1 MKNRIVV
8 KIRNQDYKFLA
19 EENEDYIRQCAAL
32 VDKELRSVMGS
43 ANLALTDGAVLAAMN
58 LADQFCREKDS
69 SDNLRR
75 QLKEALD
82 ETARLRRELADTKRE
97 LAKREKKE

>member
-19 EENEDYIRQCAAL
+19 EEDEDYIRQCAAL
-32 VDKELRSVMGS
+32 VDRELRGVMDTG
-43 ANLALTDGAVLAAMN
+43 NLALADGAVLAAMN
-58 LADQFCREKDS
+58 LADQYCKEKDS

-82 ETARLRRELADTKRE
+82 ETARVSRELVDAKRE